1 MKKVEKKLEFYWTKR
16 VIVSILNA
24 LLVCNSY
31 GEDASGV
38 LTAEVLPVR
47 ADRVTA
53 GHGDAAGP
61 DEPGATGKSGRAGDQ
76 KQQDTNVDA
85 AFSERDMLHKELIEI
100 LDRYK
105 TLSETYRQTQLS
117 IASTLASEQIT
128 GSSKREE
135 QLFKMMATLT
145 ENGRKLALKSV
156 EFCEYFDSIL
166 EGMPMGKIQ
175 KAAMR
180 LRIDDLKSESR
191 KYCTLT
197 DPLINRQSVERCR
210 LLAVNDSLMVAVL
223 PIGTVHGVFNGL
235 CLYDQSGK
243 VKLKVITVL
252 PYVSAAILE
261 TGSMSELAPGME
273 FSTNVK
279 RN

>member
-1 MKKVEKKLEFYWTKR
+1 MKLYWTKWLTM
-16 VIVSILNA
+16 SILND
-24 LLVCNSY
+24 LLVYNGYAVDS
-31 GEDASGV
+31 GGSSMVDGLKVGNDRRSAGLKDAVSP
-38 LTAEVLPVR
+38 ASS
-47 ADRVTA
+47 
-53 GHGDAAGP
+53 
-61 DEPGATGKSGRAGDQ
+61 GATGKSARTIDS
-76 KQQDTNVDA
+76 KMQQDTNGSA
-85 AFSERDMLHKELIEI
+85 SENERDMLHKELIEI

-105 TLSETYRQTQLS
+105 TLSENYRRTQLS
-117 IASTLASEQIT
+117 IASTLASEEIK

-135 QLFKMMATLT
+135 QLFKMMATVS

-166 EGMPMGKIQ
+166 ESLPMGKIQ
-175 KAAMR
+175 KATIR

-191 KYCTLT
+191 KFCAMT
-197 DPLINRQSVERCR
+197 DPVINRQTVERCR
-210 LLAVNDSLMVAVL
+210 LLAVNDGLMVAVL

-235 CLYDQSGK
+235 CFYDQSGK

-252 PYVSAAILE
+252 PFVSAAILE